1 MLKMIVT
8 NFENLIDQ
16 DEAISSKTMLLIDDL
31 RRKNYKFTIVTR
43 RDFKEVLSYNKSY
56 PFIDYIVSSFGS
68 YIYDVVNEKF
78 LHLNYLS
85 SKDINKITNYLKNKT
100 IEKFFIEEKVYQ
112 LKINNMK
119 KVSLTKLL
127 NEEKMN
133 INYYQLTA
141 NLYLTSN
148 KSNLEQ
154 SLNKLIKNKKYEL
167 TVIAYDTIDCSLFAM
182 SENNYVLKSST
193 LKNLPKQEKNYI
205 IEENID
211 EVLTKLNI

>member
-1 MLKMIVT
+1 
-8 NFENLIDQ
+8 
-16 DEAISSKTMLLIDDL
+16 
-31 RRKNYKFTIVTR
+31 
-43 RDFKEVLSYNKSY
+43 
-56 PFIDYIVSSFGS
+56 
-68 YIYDVVNEKF
+68 
-78 LHLNYLS
+78 
-85 SKDINKITNYLKNKT
+85 
-100 IEKFFIEEKVYQ
+100 
-112 LKINNMK
+112 MK

-167 TVIAYDTIDCSLFAM
+167 TVIAYDTIDCSLFAI

-193 LKNLPKQEKNYI
+193 LKNLPKQEKKYI

>member
-78 LHLNYLS
+78 FYLNYLS

-100 IEKFFIEEKVYQ
+100 IEKFFIEEKFISW
-112 LKINNMK
+112 K
-119 KVSLTKLL
+119 
-127 NEEKMN
+127 
-133 INYYQLTA
+133 
-141 NLYLTSN
+141 
-148 KSNLEQ
+148 
-154 SLNKLIKNKKYEL
+154 
-167 TVIAYDTIDCSLFAM
+167 
-182 SENNYVLKSST
+182 
-193 LKNLPKQEKNYI
+193 
-205 IEENID
+205 
-211 EVLTKLNI
+211 

>member
-78 LHLNYLS
+78 FYLNYLS

-167 TVIAYDTIDCSLFAM
+167 TVIAYDTIDCSLFAI

-193 LKNLPKQEKNYI
+193 LKNLPKQEKKYI